1 MKVVFLEDVPNVA
14 RAGEIKEVA
23 SGYGRNYLIPRKLAL
38 LADAQ
43 AISQVEAQRR
53 MKARQQAESESELQE
68 LGRGLDGREV
78 TLKAKVGAKDHL
90 YGSITNA
97 DIADE
102 LKNSAG
108 LVVDKRKIELAEPI
122 RQLGSYEVS
131 VKLAKDIVSQIRV
144 TVVEEAE
151 KEDKKEEKED
161 KKAEKE
167 DKKAEKED
175 KKAEKKDKKA
185 EKEDKKAEKKDKKVE
200 KKEKEPS

>member
-23 SGYGRNYLIPRKLAL
+23 GGYGRNFLIPRKLAL
-38 LADAQ
+38 PADSQ
-43 AISQVEAQRR
+43 AISQVEARR
-53 MKARQQAESESELQE
+53 RIKARQQAESESELQDLARE
-68 LGRGLDGREV
+68 LDGREI
-78 TLKAKVGAKDHL
+78 TLKARVGAKDHL

-122 RQLGSYEVS
+122 RQLGSYELS
-131 VKLAKDIVSQIRV
+131 VKLAKDIVSQIKV
-144 TVVEEAE
+144 TVAEEAE
-151 KEDKKEEKED
+151 KEE

-167 DKKAEKED
+167 EKEAEEGGKKAGKTKKEAEEGEKKAGKKKKKSEKE
-175 KKAEKKDKKA
+175 
-185 EKEDKKAEKKDKKVE
+185 
-200 KKEKEPS
+200 EKEPS